1 MDPFLNEFNEM
12 LTTAYRNIV
21 KVEEFMLRQFSNDKL
36 SISEMH
42 MLESIGK
49 HREAGATVTDVA
61 QDLDIT
67 LPSVT
72 MMVKRLEKKGFIT
85 KARSDKDARR
95 VQIVLTPDGR
105 RAEVAHRYFHRR
117 MVRAITSDLEQAERD
132 AMIAGL
138 RKMNSFLQ
146 MSLAEFV
153 HRKEEEL

>member
-12 LTTAYRNIV
+12 LTTAYRNII
-21 KVEEFMLRQFSNDKL
+21 KVEELMLRQFSDNKL
-36 SISEMH
+36 SISEIH

-49 HREAGATVTDVA
+49 RRESGATVTDIA

-72 MMVKRLEKKGFIT
+72 MMVKRLEKKGYIT
-85 KARSDKDARR
+85 KGRSEEDARR
-95 VQIVLTPDGR
+95 VQIVLTQEGR

-117 MVRAITSDLEQAERD
+117 MVRAITADLESDERD

-138 RKMNSFLQ
+138 RRMNGFLQ
-146 MSLAEFV
+146 MSLAEFI
-153 HRKEEEL
+153 RGKEEEE

>member
-1 MDPFLNEFNEM
+1 MKK
-12 LTTAYRNIV
+12 IV
-21 KVEEFMLRQFSNDKL
+21 PETLYDFRFVSAPVFS
-36 SISEMH
+36 
-42 MLESIGK
+42 
-49 HREAGATVTDVA
+49 
-61 QDLDIT
+61 
-67 LPSVT
+67 
-72 MMVKRLEKKGFIT
+72 
-85 KARSDKDARR
+85 
-95 VQIVLTPDGR
+95 PDGR